1 MQGKYVF
8 DKRWFMTDFARLR
21 TFERDEIILWLDK
34 LSELGYNGLGV
45 YIEGAF
51 AFESIKG
58 VIRHGV
64 ITKEDA
70 LWLCEEGKKRDIF
83 VFPMTNVVGHME
95 HFFRQERFAELSD
108 SNAPLFQLNF
118 LDEKAEKFAM
128 NIVHEFT
135 SAFPCGIVHI
145 GGDETTLTD
154 ENKVSYAKFLAKI
167 CKNLLNEGIQPG
179 IWSDMLWMN
188 GELAEHFDR
197 RVSIFDWNYY
207 GHRPESIAFFKECGF
222 EDIVVCPSDNGCSG
236 FINYQHPDGW
246 NRARADIPVKPY
258 EVEMFFEDGRSQGV
272 MNGLLTSWENE
283 TGRNMWAQWSAFAR
297 AGLYMSG
304 KIKAGEEHENEKIE
318 KALFGRITPY
328 TEITRE
334 LQTIQEKIREKNYPF
349 PYFVWPRS
357 MRVMLFTPSVMITF
371 YKDMKRLNADF
382 FLSYQSDAHRLSKK
396 LDTWTPE
403 GDFEKHCY
411 AAMRAVLA
419 ILKASGAVSEALY
432 EYHSYASAAKL
443 QFENP
448 SACSQKLFEISAKF
462 RLAKAELDTA
472 AAVHGEAIKSIG
484 HSKTDIERMRITSDT
499 LENIAEKIE
508 ELEKQSREI
517 PLPRFDYLLDC
528 VINRKFMF

>member
-1 MQGKYVF
+1 MQEKYVF
-8 DKRWFMTDFARLR
+8 EKRWFMTDFARLR

-58 VIRHGV
+58 VIRRGV

-108 SNAPLFQLNF
+108 ANAPLFQLNF
-118 LDEKAEKFAM
+118 LDEKAEEFAM

-135 SAFPCGIVHI
+135 SAFPGGTVHI

-154 ENKVSYAKFLAKI
+154 ENKVAYAKFLAKI
-167 CKNLLNEGIQPG
+167 CKNLLDEGIRPG
-179 IWSDMLWMN
+179 IWGDMIWMD
-188 GELAEHFDR
+188 GELTEHFDR

-207 GHRPESIAFFKECGF
+207 GHRPESIAFFKERGF
-222 EDIVVCPSDNGCSG
+222 EDVIVCPSDNGWSG

-258 EVEMFFEDGRSQGV
+258 EIEMFLEDGRTQGT
-272 MNGLLTSWENE
+272 MNGLVTSWENE

-304 KIKAGEEHENEKIE
+304 KIKAGEEHDDEKIE
-318 KALFGRITPY
+318 MALFGRVTPY
-328 TEITRE
+328 TKITRA
-334 LQTIQEKIREKNYPF
+334 LQEEIQNMRF
-349 PYFVWPRS
+349 TWPRI
-357 MRVMLFTPSVMITF
+357 MRVLLFNPSATVSF
-371 YKDMKRLNADF
+371 YNDIKKADTDF
-382 FLSYQSDAHRLSKK
+382 FFKYPPVIERLTKELDA
-396 LDTWTPE
+396 WIPE

-411 AAMRAVLA
+411 ASMRAILA
-419 ILKASGAVSEALY
+419 MLNASTAIATAIYG
-432 EYHSYASAAKL
+432 YHGYARAAKL
-443 QFENP
+443 QFENR
-448 SACSQKLFEISAKF
+448 SVCSQILFELAGKF
-462 RLAKAELDTA
+462 RRVKAELEAA
-472 AAVHGEAIKSIG
+472 AAVHGVAIENIG
-484 HSKTDIERMRITSDT
+484 HSKTDIPRMKNVCKT
-499 LENIAEKIE
+499 LENIASKIE
-508 ELEKQSREI
+508 EIESQSDII
-517 PLPRFDYLLDC
+517 PLPRFDYMLDC
-528 VINRKFMF
+528 VVNNKFLF